1 MHNLFAVMTVLQ
13 MPELAEAGR
22 RFKMSWDYIQPVQI
36 IFGNGKINE
45 LKKYAQGMNRIIL
58 VAGPHFSKSSLI
70 EKIKDDC
77 NIIDVFDNISP
88 NPDVEEVNEC
98 SRLIRD
104 KNIDGIIAIGGGST
118 LDLAKAASVAAEKIE
133 EYYLGEKSI
142 PKDSIPLIA
151 IPTTAGTGSEVTS
164 VAVLTDR
171 KNGRKAPIS
180 SDSFFPRLA
189 IVDPELTWTLSPYMT
204 AVSGI
209 DVLCHAIEGYW
220 SKGHQPICDTLAI
233 YAVKLVLEYLPLA
246 YKQPKNAIAREKMA
260 EASVI
265 AGMAFALPKTTSSH
279 ACSFPLTNLY
289 GIPHGEACGLTI
301 DYFIKINSDDKRTR
315 ILADSLGFDDTEKFA
330 KAVKNLKEELNLRL
344 NLQDLNLDEVKIEE
358 LVRESKHPN
367 LLNNPVFIS
376 DDILRNMYR
385 QLS

>member
-1 MHNLFAVMTVLQ
+1 
-13 MPELAEAGR
+13 
-22 RFKMSWDYIQPVQI
+22 MSWNYIQPVQI
-36 IFGNGKINE
+36 IFGNSKINE
-45 LKKYAQGMNRIIL
+45 LKKYTQDMNRILL
-58 VAGPHFSKSSLI
+58 VAGPFFSKGNLMKKLKQ
-70 EKIKDDC
+70 EC
-77 NIIDVFDNISP
+77 NIVAVFDNISP

-104 KNIDGIIAIGGGST
+104 RNIDGLIAIGGGST

-133 EYYLGEKSI
+133 EYQEKENSV
-142 PKDSIPLIA
+142 PQSSIPLIA
-151 IPTTAGTGSEVTS
+151 VPTTAGTGSEVTS

-171 KNGRKAPIS
+171 KKGKKAPIS
-180 SDSFFPRLA
+180 SDHFFPKLA

-220 SKGHQPICDTLAI
+220 SKGHQPICDALAVH
-233 YAVKLVLEYLPLA
+233 AVKLVLEYLPVA
-246 YKQPKNAIAREKMA
+246 YKQPEYSLAREKMA

-301 DYFIKINSDDKRTR
+301 DYFIKVNSGEERTR
-315 ILADSLGFDDTEKFA
+315 NLAELLGFSDTDKFA
-330 KAVKNLKEELNLRL
+330 EAVKNLKKELNLRT
-344 NLQDLNLDEVKIEE
+344 NLQDLNLNEDQIEE

-367 LLNNPVFIS
+367 LLNNPVFIT
-376 DDILRNMYR
+376 DDILRNMYK

>member
-1 MHNLFAVMTVLQ
+1 
-13 MPELAEAGR
+13 
-22 RFKMSWDYIQPVQI
+22 MSWNYIQPVQI

-45 LKKYAQGMNRIIL
+45 LKKYAQGMNRILL
-58 VAGPHFSKSSLI
+58 VAGPYFSKSSLI

-133 EYYLGEKSI
+133 EYYFGEKPI

-171 KNGRKAPIS
+171 RNGRKAPIS
-180 SDSFFPRLA
+180 SDSFFPKLA

-220 SKGHQPICDTLAI
+220 SKGHQPICDTLSI

-246 YKQPKNAIAREKMA
+246 YKQPQNILAREKMA
-260 EASVI
+260 EASVM

-301 DYFIKINSDDKRTR
+301 DYFIKINSSDKRTR

-330 KAVKNLKEELNLRL
+330 KAVKKLKKELNLRL
-344 NLQDLNLDEVKIEE
+344 DLQDLNLDEDKIEE

-385 QLS
+385 QLSLPDVL